1 MERTDE
7 SGAPFVTLFLGGDVM
22 TGRGVDQALPHP
34 GDPAIP
40 EAGTRSAE
48 AYVEL
53 AERVNGPIPRPV
65 DFAYVWGDALEAL
78 AHARPDARIVNLE
91 TSVTRSDDYWRGKG
105 INYRMHPDNAP
116 CLTAARIDCA
126 VLANNHVLDYGV
138 SGLLETLETLRRVGV
153 RTAGAGRTLAEA
165 RAAAVIDLPGKA
177 RVVVFAFGTEP
188 SGIPPTWAATEH
200 RPGVNFL
207 DDLSPATVARIG
219 AMIERARRPRDVVV
233 ASLHWGRN
241 WGFEVPDEHVRFAH
255 GLIGAGVDV
264 VHGHSSHHVRPIEVF
279 QGKLI
284 LYGCG
289 DLLDDYE
296 GIPGYGEF
304 RDDLS
309 LLYLPTVDPATRRLA
324 DLRLVPMQTRRFRV
338 SHAAAADAWW
348 LADTVNRES
357 RPFGFQVELR
367 EEDHRRAL
375 CPVTRP
381 DRRRRA

>member
-7 SGAPFVTLFLGGDVM
+7 SHPPFVTLFLGGDVM
-22 TGRGVDQALPHP
+22 TGRGVDQVLPHP
-34 GDPAIP
+34 GDPSIP

-65 DFAYVWGDALEAL
+65 DFAYIWGDALDEL
-78 AHARPDARIVNLE
+78 AEARPDARIVNLE
-91 TSVTRSDDYWRGKG
+91 TSVTRSDAYWKGKG

-116 CLTAARIDCA
+116 CLAAARIDCA

-138 SGLLETLETLRRVGV
+138 SGLLETLETLARVGV
-153 RTAGAGRTLAEA
+153 RTAGAGRELAEA
-165 RAAAVIDLPGKA
+165 RAPAVIDVPGSA

-188 SGIPPTWAATEH
+188 SGIPWSWAATER
-200 RPGVNFL
+200 RPGVNL
-207 DDLSPATVARIG
+207 LHDLSRATVARVG
-219 AMIERARRPRDVVV
+219 AMVEHTRRPRDIVVV
-233 ASLHWGRN
+233 SIHWGSN
-241 WGFEVPDEHVRFAH
+241 WGFDVPDEHVRFAH
-255 GLIGAGVDV
+255 GLIWAGVDV

-279 QGKLI
+279 EGKLI

-296 GIPGYGEF
+296 GIPGYEEF

-309 LLYLPTVDPATRRLA
+309 LLYLPTVDPATGRLA

-338 SHAAAADAWW
+338 SRASPADARW
-348 LADTVNRES
+348 LRDTLNRVS
-357 RPFGFQVELR
+357 RPFGFRVELR
-367 EEDHRRAL
+367 EDHRRAL
-375 CPVTRP
+375 CPVTREQRP
-381 DRRRRA
+381 RRA